1 MFQHFITQRF
11 VMHIINKHS
20 STTDNDIVMRL
31 TKTGKNMFDHVLRR
45 LRVNKNVS
53 RLITAKYLNYKQY
66 MYL

>member
-1 MFQHFITQRF
+1 
-11 VMHIINKHS
+11 MHIINKHS